1 MSKDKI
7 KISGKILEIF
17 PGSKFKVQ
25 LENGMNVTATLSGKM
40 KVNSIRVL
48 PDDKV
53 DVELSPY
60 DLGQGIITYRYK

>member
-7 KISGKILEIF
+7 KISGKVLEIF